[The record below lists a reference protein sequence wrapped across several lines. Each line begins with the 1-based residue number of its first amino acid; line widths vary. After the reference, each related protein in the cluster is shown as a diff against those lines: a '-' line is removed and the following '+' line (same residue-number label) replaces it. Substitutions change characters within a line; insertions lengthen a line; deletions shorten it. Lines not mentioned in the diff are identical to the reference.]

1 MFFRHLALVLA
12 ALALARGEE
21 TVTLISPR
29 YLDGGRAVELR
40 EGERPILC
48 YHHGATRAPEGIDP
62 AHGRGDYIH
71 PLYGPEGEVLTD
83 DYPED
88 HPHHRAVNWSWATL
102 QWKGETRDLFA
113 VRGIW
118 ARPAGRPDFRSGP
131 MFAELTAQSRW
142 MWDDAIPVVA
152 EHVSIRA
159 YREEGGSRCIDIEIR
174 IEALVDGLEFAGRLE
189 AGYSGFNVRMAP
201 GEGQEI
207 VFHTDG
213 PDAEP
218 RRAWADYS
226 AVFPGGG
233 ARAGVSIV
241 QAESNPMYPQDW
253 RKYDSLNFFQP
264 LYPGGELIAM
274 PKGEAVT
281 LRYRL
286 WIHPGRADEQRM
298 ADAWAAYNRPHE
310 TTAEHPEPQSE

>member
-1 MFFRHLALVLA
+1 MRFGGLALVLS
-12 ALALARGEE
+12 ALVFARAEDAG
-21 TVTLISPR
+21 TLISAR
-29 YLDGGRAVELR
+29 YLDDGRAVELR

-48 YHHGATRAPEGIDP
+48 YHHGATEPPEGIDP
-62 AHGRGDYIH
+62 AYRRGDYIH

-83 DYPED
+83 DYPKD

-118 ARPAGRPDFRSGP
+118 ARPVGTPGFRGGP
-131 MFAELTAQSRW
+131 VFGELTAQSRW

-152 EHVSIRA
+152 EHVAIRA
-159 YREEGGSRCIDIEIR
+159 YREVDASRFIDLEIR
-174 IEALVDGLEFAGRLE
+174 LEALVDGLEFAGRLE

-201 GEGQEI
+201 GEGQQI
-207 VFHTDG
+207 VFHIDG
-213 PDAEP
+213 PEAAP

-233 ARAGVSIV
+233 ERAGVTIL
-241 QAESNPMYPQDW
+241 QAEGNPMYPQGW

-264 LYPGGELIAM
+264 LYPGAALIPM
-274 PKGEAVT
+274 PKGETIT

-286 WIHPGRADEQRM
+286 WIHPGGADEQRM
-298 ADAWAAYNRPHE
+298 ADAWTAYNRP
-310 TTAEHPEPQSE
+310 PEITVEPPGPQSE